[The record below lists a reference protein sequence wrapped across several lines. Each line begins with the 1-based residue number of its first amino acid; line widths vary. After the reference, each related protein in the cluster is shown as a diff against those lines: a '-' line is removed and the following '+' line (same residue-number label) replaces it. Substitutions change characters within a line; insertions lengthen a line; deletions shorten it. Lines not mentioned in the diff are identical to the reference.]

1 MTEAVL
7 SGSYA
12 GFRLVKTRRV
22 VVVEVEVPIEALQR
36 VLDVLGTPDPA
47 TETPVAIARLTE
59 TGRGHEC
66 PGGDQAAPLPERTAA
81 APPSSTAAEL
91 EQETGAPAG
100 ASRPPNSIPAER
112 GGKPRTSLASAV
124 KRQWDELTRAQ
135 QAGIRCGE
143 ERFEEFLQRN
153 YLMKM
158 RKAEHDPA
166 EFVRR
171 HCGVSTRAHLDTDS
185 IAAAMWDTLD
195 AEYRRFAGLEAEP
208 R

>member
-1 MTEAVL
+1 MSDAVL
-7 SGSYA
+7 SGSYT

-22 VVVEVEVPIEALQR
+22 VVVEVELPIEALRQ

-47 TETPVAIARLTE
+47 TETPVAVARLKE
-59 TGRGHEC
+59 PAAVSPVPAADL
-66 PGGDQAAPLPERTAA
+66 PGVGDPQA
-81 APPSSTAAEL
+81 
-91 EQETGAPAG
+91 AG
-100 ASRPPNSIPAER
+100 ASRPPDSIPAER
-112 GGKPRTSLASAV
+112 GGKPRTPFGAAAARLTAHGL
-124 KRQWDELTRAQ
+124 KTPPRPWYELTRAQ
-135 QAGIRCGE
+135 QAGIRCGD
-143 ERFEEFLQRN
+143 ERFLAFLENR

-166 EFVRR
+166 EFVRN

-195 AEYRRFAGLEAEP
+195 AEYRRHASLEAEQ

>member
-1 MTEAVL
+1 MTADAVL

-47 TETPVAIARLTE
+47 SETPVAIARLQE
-59 TGRGHEC
+59 T
-66 PGGDQAAPLPERTAA
+66 A
-81 APPSSTAAEL
+81 APPSSQAAE
-91 EQETGAPAG
+91 G
-100 ASRPPNSIPAER
+100 ASRPPSSKPD
-112 GGKPRTSLASAV
+112 GGAARPRT
-124 KRQWDELTRAQ
+124 WIDLTRAQ

-143 ERFEEFLQRN
+143 ERFFAFLRHKD
-153 YLMKM
+153 LMKLQ
-158 RKAEHDPA
+158 KAEHDPA
-166 EFVRR
+166 EFVRQ